1 MIFLLAVFGPG
12 VWLFPVHG
20 KGFGVRVS
28 VISGSVLVRQK
39 ESFLAQPDC
48 VERLALGGLSLLPA
62 NIPECAVTYQP
73 LLLFVPQAVSEGFQA
88 G

>member
-1 MIFLLAVFGPG
+1 MV
-12 VWLFPVHG
+12 
-20 KGFGVRVS
+20 KGLGS
-28 VISGSVLVRQK
+28 IISGIVLFRQK
-39 ESFLAQPDC
+39 ESLLAQPDC

-62 NIPECAVTYQP
+62 NNPECAVTDQP